1 MSIGELIA
9 FQQYTW
15 RLIGP
20 CVNIIKS
27 NTRIQQSSVSID
39 RIFMLLD
46 EPVNIKQNNGARQ
59 LNSNFNGD
67 ILCDNVTFS
76 YSDEKVLDGITM
88 LFKKGQITA
97 LVGASGS
104 GKSTIVNLLYRL
116 WDADSGKIMIGGYD
130 IRDYNLKSLR
140 KNVSVVSQDLLL
152 FDDSIKNNLI
162 LGNKEIEIEE
172 IINICKKVEI
182 YEFIKQLPEGF
193 DTIIGER
200 GVKLSG
206 GQRQRIA
213 IARAIFC
220 SSQII
225 IMDEATSALDN
236 ISQKNILD
244 NLKIYLN
251 NKITIIIAHR
261 LITIQDADK
270 IYVIENGKVKE
281 EGTHKEL
288 IMNEGIYFKFLKASV

>member
-1 MSIGELIA
+1 
-9 FQQYTW
+9 
-15 RLIGP
+15 
-20 CVNIIKS
+20 
-27 NTRIQQSSVSID
+27 
-39 RIFMLLD
+39 MLLD

>member
-1 MSIGELIA
+1 LEEEI
-9 FQQYTW
+9 
-15 RLIGP
+15 
-20 CVNIIKS
+20 
-27 NTRIQQSSVSID
+27 
-39 RIFMLLD
+39 D
-46 EPVNIKQNNGARQ
+46 EPVEIKQNNKARQ
-59 LNSNFNGD
+59 VNGDFNGD
-67 ILCDNVTFS
+67 VFWNKVSFS
-76 YSDEKVLDGITM
+76 YSDEKVIDEITM

-97 LVGASGS
+97 LVGSSGC

-116 WDADSGKIMIGGYD
+116 WDADSGKIMIGDYD

-140 KNVSVVSQDLLL
+140 KNISIVTQDILL

-162 LGNKEIEIEE
+162 LGNKEIDIDE
-172 IINICKKVEI
+172 IIKICKMVEI
-182 YEFIKQLPEGF
+182 YEFIKQLPDGL

-220 SSQII
+220 PSKII

-236 ISQKNILD
+236 ISQKSILD
-244 NLKIYLN
+244 NIRMYLN
-251 NKITIIIAHR
+251 NKVTIVIAHR

-270 IYVIENGKVKE
+270 IYVIEGGKVIE

-288 IMNEGIYFKFLKASV
+288 LSNKNIYFKLLKGQSNY